1 MQTERGGC
9 RLGGCASPPIPY
21 VTAFDYSFS
30 VFFCQFKKRVLH
42 RKKWPTFVVLCYLY
56 IHEFRNC
63 VFSSDPQE
71 RTWNFA
77 LEDYDV
83 LMRKVQ
89 CLKGAV
95 SISGLP
101 DYVLKVSLWSKGI
114 FTQ

>member
-1 MQTERGGC
+1 M
-9 RLGGCASPPIPY
+9 LII
-21 VTAFDYSFS
+21 
-30 VFFCQFKKRVLH
+30 
-42 RKKWPTFVVLCYLY
+42 VLCSLY

-63 VFSSDPQE
+63 VFSSDPKE

-101 DYVLKVSLWSKGI
+101 DYVLKVTKVPNCLRFG
-114 FTQ
+114 

>member
-1 MQTERGGC
+1 MNSET
-9 RLGGCASPPIPY
+9 
-21 VTAFDYSFS
+21 
-30 VFFCQFKKRVLH
+30 VL
-42 RKKWPTFVVLCYLY
+42 
-56 IHEFRNC
+56 
-63 VFSSDPQE
+63 FSSDPKE

-101 DYVLKVSLWSKGI
+101 DYVLKVTKVSNSLCFG
-114 FTQ
+114 